1 MSVLEKAQTL
11 AAVARTYAEGA
22 DEQAQRQQIG
32 VMLTQ
37 LEGEVARLRTAVGLH
52 RTARTLG
59 VPVEDVGP
67 VIADGLD
74 ALKTRASQGLPTQQ
88 ALRSARDKARR
99 GREAVE
105 STVATAWEPWT
116 QEQLA
121 ALHVDR
127 FKRLGPQ
134 HRLRAEELVRRLRMA
149 ANPPQI
155 SASLL
160 GQFRGDLEELRK
172 ALASIE
178 ADDPFVAVF
187 NRIRSGRLTLADLTD
202 DEVELL
208 RSDPDASSQV
218 SLRLA

>member
-32 VMLTQ
+32 VMLAQ
-37 LEGEVARLRTAVGLH
+37 LEREVAQLRTAVHLH
-52 RTARTLG
+52 STARALG
-59 VPVEDVGP
+59 LPVEDVGP
-67 VIADGLD
+67 VLADGLD

-105 STVATAWEPWT
+105 SAVATAWEPWT

-121 ALHVDR
+121 ALQVDR
-127 FKRLGPQ
+127 VKRLGPQ
-134 HRLRAEELVRRLRMA
+134 HRLRADELVRRLRTA
-149 ANPPQI
+149 ASASQI
-155 SASLL
+155 STSLL
-160 GQFRGDLEELRK
+160 GQFRRDFEELK
-172 ALASIE
+172 EALASIE
-178 ADDPFVAVF
+178 ADDPFVVIF

-202 DEVELL
+202 DEVYLL
-208 RSDPDASSQV
+208 RSDPEASSQV